1 MVQTQ
6 CIDVHGGA
14 FWLLFNA
21 PIRDE
26 VRLAGAKARLAQRR
40 LSGGAPPRQVFS
52 NT

>member
-26 VRLAGAKARLAQRR
+26 VRLAGANYRICNTDPSRSAAQ
-40 LSGGAPPRQVFS
+40 L
-52 NT
+52 